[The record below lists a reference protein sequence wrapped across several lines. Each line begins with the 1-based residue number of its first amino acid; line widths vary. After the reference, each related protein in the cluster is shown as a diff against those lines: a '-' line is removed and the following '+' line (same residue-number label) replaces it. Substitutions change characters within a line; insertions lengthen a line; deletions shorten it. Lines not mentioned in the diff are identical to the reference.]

1 MINTIKTSIEAGLT
15 LPSYWTVTAH
25 AAAVRTLPLMGGV
38 SVVAGA
44 AGTKRRIAGEGQVCP
59 NTGTTTDVFVLDGA
73 FPGTSVWSPPI

>member
-1 MINTIKTSIEAGLT
+1 MIKTIKTSIEAGLT

-59 NTGTTTDVFVLDGA
+59 NTATTDVFVLDGA

>member
-1 MINTIKTSIEAGLT
+1 MIKTIKTSIEAGLT

-38 SVVAGA
+38 SVVAG
-44 AGTKRRIAGEGQVCP
+44 TKRRIAGEGQVCP
-59 NTGTTTDVFVLDGA
+59 NTGITTDVFVLDGA